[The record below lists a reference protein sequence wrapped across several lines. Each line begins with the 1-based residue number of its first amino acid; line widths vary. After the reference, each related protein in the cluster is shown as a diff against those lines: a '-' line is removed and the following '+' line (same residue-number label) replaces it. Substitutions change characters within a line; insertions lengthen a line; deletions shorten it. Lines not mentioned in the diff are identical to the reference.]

1 MTSTSNYTDL
11 LTKKRK
17 WTPVRPTY
25 EPVVSGA
32 EDVLARALALRA
44 LEIPVGNFIEAATKK
59 EIPATSL
66 ELLESNIV
74 DEIRHDQ
81 ALQYAADSFGNRL
94 HNYDKEASAIVNA
107 WVNAPEHTVL
117 KAMVL
122 ERSVFFVLL
131 PILRFLGNSA
141 LRTVSSDISMDE
153 QIHVVTNSLFC
164 KDMGIELTTNLDRL
178 RKTTVAWMVDKVG
191 EVTAA
196 ANPNHASKDFWIRQS
211 DSLLYRGVAP
221 ELAETRRSRMPA
233 FFELDNRNT
242 ANYV

>member
-1 MTSTSNYTDL
+1 MTSNYTDL
-11 LTKKRK
+11 LARKRK

-25 EPVVSGA
+25 EPVVAGA

-94 HNYDKEASAIVNA
+94 HNYGKEASAIVNA
-107 WVNAPEHTVL
+107 WIDAPEHPVL

-164 KDMGIELTTNLDRL
+164 KDMGIDLTANLDRM

-191 EVTAA
+191 EVTTAS
-196 ANPNHASKDFWIRQS
+196 NPNHASKDFWIRQS

>member
-1 MTSTSNYTDL
+1 MISNYTDL
-11 LTKKRK
+11 LAKKRQ

-25 EPVVSGA
+25 EPVVEGA
-32 EDVLARALALRA
+32 EDVLARALSLRA

-59 EIPATSL
+59 EIPTNSL
-66 ELLESNIV
+66 ELLKSNIV

-81 ALQYAADSFGNRL
+81 ALQFAADSFGTRL

-107 WVNAPEHTVL
+107 WINATEHPVL

-164 KDMGIELTTNLDRL
+164 KDMEIDLTTNLDRL
-178 RKTTVAWMVDKVG
+178 RKATVAWMVDKVG
-191 EVTAA
+191 EVAAA
-196 ANPNHASKDFWIRQS
+196 ANPSHASKDFWIRQS
-211 DSLLYRGVAP
+211 DALLYRGVAP
-221 ELAETRRSRMPA
+221 ELAETKRSRMPA

-242 ANYV
+242 PNYV

>member
-1 MTSTSNYTDL
+1 MTSNYTDL
-11 LTKKRK
+11 FARKRQ

-25 EPVVSGA
+25 EPVVAGA
-32 EDVLARALALRA
+32 DDVLARALSLRA

-59 EIPATSL
+59 EVPANSL
-66 ELLESNIV
+66 ELLKSNIV

-81 ALQYAADSFGNRL
+81 ALQYAVDSFGDRL
-94 HNYDKEASAIVNA
+94 PNYDKEATAIVEA
-107 WVNAPEHTVL
+107 WVNAPEHPVL

-141 LRTVSSDISMDE
+141 LRTVSSDISTDE

-164 KDMGIELTTNLDRL
+164 KDMGIDLTTNLDRM

-196 ANPNHASKDFWIRQS
+196 ANPSHASKDFWIRQS

-221 ELAETRRSRMPA
+221 ELAETRKSRMPA
-233 FFELDNRNT
+233 FFEQANENLP
-242 ANYV
+242 NYV